1 MDNLKASFERELKNK
16 LQEKTKGSQS
26 EETVLLKAFKYFD
39 LNDNG
44 QVEPDEFAKAIEKIG
59 IQIPTQQDLNT
70 LFSLYDAD
78 GSGGISYK
86 EFSMALFNKPVG
98 NQGLSSGPTGSATA
112 RNPENLANALKDKLA
127 TRGARGIIG
136 L

>member
-1 MDNLKASFERELKNK
+1 MFLYSFERELKNK

-59 IQIPTQQDLNT
+59 IQIPTQQVSP
-70 LFSLYDAD
+70 LFHFQMCAFAPSSIFKSVSFKLY
-78 GSGGISYK
+78 IK
-86 EFSMALFNKPVG
+86 EFNFNFIYLFI
-98 NQGLSSGPTGSATA
+98 GP
-112 RNPENLANALKDKLA
+112 
-127 TRGARGIIG
+127 
-136 L
+136 